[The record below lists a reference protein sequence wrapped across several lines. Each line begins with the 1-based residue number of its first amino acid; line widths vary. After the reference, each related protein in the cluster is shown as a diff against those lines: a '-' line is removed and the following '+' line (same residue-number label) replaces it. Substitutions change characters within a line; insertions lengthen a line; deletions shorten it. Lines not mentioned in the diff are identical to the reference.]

1 MLRALWLYAIVREGD
16 MWGSLDGLNW
26 SPKAWIFYVNLALF
40 HFFILTVEDWF
51 QQNTDVT
58 VCLLASLYHIFAKW
72 KIPNLPVRLD
82 LKTTYK
88 LFDSY
93 KTTPKKNVFTP
104 EASEQRGKVRRCEV
118 GGSKYSSFLLTKI
131 KKLIL
136 VFREAW

>member
-93 KTTPKKNVFTP
+93 KTTPKKKCFH
-104 EASEQRGKVRRCEV
+104 SRGKWTERQSEKMWGRR
-118 GGSKYSSFLLTKI
+118 
-131 KKLIL
+131 KLIPFFF
-136 VFREAW
+136 VNKD